1 MARIPLREQV
11 YDALRRDLAGGALP
25 ATERLREERLAAG
38 YGVSRTPVR
47 EALARLLADGL
58 VQRHADGLYPFRPR
72 LDELDNLYELRI
84 VLEARGL
91 QRALPGPAGVI
102 AAAEGRAAGA
112 SRTDAPL
119 DAGETSATLP
129 RHDLTEVRAEL
140 AVWQLLRDDPPE
152 PGPALVAADERFHL
166 TLLRAAGN
174 PALADAL
181 HTVYERVRPVRTMDL
196 PNPERIAVMT
206 AEHIT
211 VAEHLLAGDLD
222 AALRALT
229 THIDTSRAHVRLRAE
244 QAMEY
249 TKLARAV
256 RD

>member
-1 MARIPLREQV
+1 MARIPLRELV
-11 YDALRRDLAGGALP
+11 YDALRRDLAGGVLP

-58 VQRHADGLYPFRPR
+58 VERQADGLYPFRPR

-91 QRALPGPAGVI
+91 QRALP
-102 AAAEGRAAGA
+102 
-112 SRTDAPL
+112 AP
-119 DAGETSATLP
+119 GTPSALP
-129 RHDLTEVRAEL
+129 RHDLAAVRAEL
-140 AVWQLLRDDPPE
+140 ELWQRLRDDPPE

-174 PALADAL
+174 PALADEL
-181 HTVYERVRPVRTMDL
+181 GTVYERVRPVRTMDL

-206 AEHIT
+206 AEHIA

-244 QAMEY
+244 QALEY
-249 TKLARAV
+249 TKLARVV